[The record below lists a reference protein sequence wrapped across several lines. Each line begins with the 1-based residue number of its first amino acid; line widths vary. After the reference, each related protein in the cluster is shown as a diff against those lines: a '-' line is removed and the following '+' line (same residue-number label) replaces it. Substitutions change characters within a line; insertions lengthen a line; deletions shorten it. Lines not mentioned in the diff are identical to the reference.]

1 MKYLDKSVLV
11 SVLLPVYNAEQ
22 TIGRTLNKILSQTY
36 KNIEII
42 IINDGSTD
50 TSEQIIKKYAD
61 SDCRIKLFSRAN
73 HGLIATLNF
82 AISEASGQFLVRED
96 ADDYSNA
103 DRIEKQVAFMQA
115 NPTIVVSGSDYKT
128 FGSTQTKIEMS
139 HSPEI
144 CAAEVYFY
152 PPVSHPSTI
161 IRKSF
166 LIEHGLSYSIKYK
179 HCEDYALWV
188 DIVRHG
194 GRITNIASTLHNYRN
209 HENQVSVA
217 NSRESTRNHYLL
229 IQEQL
234 ADLSVDVSPPI
245 LNHLHYADK
254 SFLKELDIE
263 TFVEVLDVYSKVF
276 KAHSNQTN
284 ETSSMKAVLSSLID
298 FKIKNVMGLV
308 GLIILWKKNPCY
320 YTNKSLLKIT
330 PYALIRTTLNFLRH
344 RRVT

>member
-1 MKYLDKSVLV
+1 MKHLDKSDLV

-22 TIGRTLNKILSQTY
+22 TIGKTLGKILNQTY

-50 TSEQIIKKYAD
+50 SSEQIIKRYAESD
-61 SDCRIKLFSRAN
+61 SRIKLFSRAN
-73 HGLIATLNF
+73 HGLIDTLNF
-82 AISEASGQFLVRED
+82 AINKASGQLLVRED

-103 DRIEKQVAFMQA
+103 DRIEKQVTFMQA
-115 NPTIVVSGSDYKT
+115 NENIVVCGSDYKT

-166 LIEHGLSYSIKYK
+166 LLEHGLRYSTKYK

-188 DIVRHG
+188 DIVRNG
-194 GRITNIASTLHNYRN
+194 GYITNIDDTLHNYHN

-234 ADLSVDVSPPI
+234 ADLSVDVSPAI

-254 SFLKELDIE
+254 SFLKELDVD
-263 TFVEVLDVYSKVF
+263 TFLEVLDVYSKVF
-276 KAHSNQTN
+276 KAHSNQTSG
-284 ETSSMKAVLSSLID
+284 SSGMKAVLSSLID
-298 FKIKNVMGLV
+298 FKIKNVMGLA
-308 GLIILWKKNPCY
+308 GLIILWKQSPCY
-320 YTNKSLLKIT
+320 YTNKSLLKIVLH
-330 PYALIRTTLNFLRH
+330 AVIRTTLNFLRN